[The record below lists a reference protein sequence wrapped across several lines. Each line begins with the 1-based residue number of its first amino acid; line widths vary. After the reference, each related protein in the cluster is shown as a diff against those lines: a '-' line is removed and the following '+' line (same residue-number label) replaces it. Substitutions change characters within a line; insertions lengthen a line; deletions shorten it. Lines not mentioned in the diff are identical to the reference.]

1 MRRGLRR
8 LDSIGEGRLY
18 TCQERVV
25 LLCRIKAKRISWVE
39 PWGRRDRMS

>member
-1 MRRGLRR
+1 MPLAFRNFL
-8 LDSIGEGRLY
+8 SIGEGRLY